1 MSIKAILTDIEGTT
15 SSIAFVYDVL
25 FSYAKQHL
33 PDYVRACAEQDP
45 QGQLLRAVRNEAQ
58 EPHADVDR
66 VISILL
72 QWMADDIKATSLKTI
87 QGLVWQ
93 QGYETGEIKGHVYP
107 DAVAALQAW
116 QEQGYSLYVYSS
128 GSVQAQKLIFGYS
141 VAGDLTALFSGYFDT
156 TSGHKRELGSYARI
170 AQTLDLPAEQI
181 LFLSDVVEELD
192 AAQASGMR
200 TCGLARDQGVLAG
213 HTTFDSFEQINPAVF

>member
-15 SSIAFVYDVL
+15 SSIAFVYEVL
-25 FSYAKQHL
+25 FPYAKLHL
-33 PDYVRACAEQDP
+33 PDYVRACAEQEP
-45 QGQLLRAVRNEAQ
+45 QAQLLQAVRDEAQ
-58 EPHADVDR
+58 EPQADVER
-66 VISILL
+66 VIAILL
-72 QWMADDIKATSLKTI
+72 QWMEGDVKATSLKTL

-107 DAVAALQAW
+107 DAVTALHAW
-116 QEQGYSLYVYSS
+116 QQHGYALYVYSS

-141 VAGDLTALFSGYFDT
+141 VAGDLTPLFSGYFDT
-156 TSGHKRELGSYARI
+156 TSGHKREQESYARI
-170 AQTLDLPAEQI
+170 AQALDLPAEHI

-200 TCGLARDQGVLAG
+200 TCGLARNQGVLAG
-213 HTTFDSFEQINPAVF
+213 HVAVENFAQIDPAAF